1 MMVLFLPV
9 ATAQNEGQY
18 THFMFNQLSY
28 NPAYTGSSGALS
40 FSLLYNNQWM
50 GLNLQA
56 PSADIEDPGVTP
68 TNYLASFDMPV
79 SWLHGGI
86 GLTFN
91 SESIGYHKNTTINL
105 DYAFRIYWGRGN
117 LAAGVELNLYN
128 FSFNTQNLRGISDF
142 TGDPANPISSASDP
156 AISGQQASE
165 FLVDVSTGLYY
176 QVPSEYYVGLSVKNL
191 LASKSEQLAF
201 QNARTLYLI
210 GGYDYTFPYNPSF
223 KLRPSVMAKTV
234 DFATFQAEAAL
245 LLDYEN
251 AFWAGMGY
259 RINDAFTFLA
269 GVNWNFANLNWLRIG
284 VAYDLTTSKL
294 GGFKAGRSFGSLE
307 IFANGTFRII
317 IPKTPPTVSRTT
329 RFLL

>member
-1 MMVLFLPV
+1 MMALFLSV

-28 NPAYTGSSGALS
+28 NPAYAGSSGALS

-56 PSADIEDPGVTP
+56 PTANVDAGVTP
-68 TNYLASFDMPV
+68 TNILASFDMPV

-91 SESIGYHKNTTINL
+91 SEQIGYHDNTTISL

-128 FSFNTQNLRGISDF
+128 FSFNTENLVGISDF
-142 TGDPANPISSASDP
+142 TGDPSNPVNNSSDP
-156 AISGQQASE
+156 TINGQEVSE
-165 FLVDVSTGLYY
+165 FMIDVATGLYY
-176 QVPSEYYVGLSVKNL
+176 QVPGEYYVGLSVKNL
-191 LASKSEQLAF
+191 LGSHSDQLAF
-201 QNARTLYLI
+201 KNARTLYLL
-210 GGYDYTFPYNPSF
+210 GGYEYTFPYNPSF
-223 KLRPSVMAKTV
+223 KLKPSLMAKTA
-234 DFATFQAEAAL
+234 DFASFQAEAAL

-251 AFWAGMGY
+251 FFWGGFGY
-259 RINDAFTFLA
+259 RLNDAFTFLA
-269 GVNWNFANLNWLRIG
+269 GVNWNFANLNWLRVG

-294 GGFKAGRSFGSLE
+294 GGFKSGRSFGSLE
-307 IFANGTFRII
+307 LFVNGTFRII
-317 IPKTPPTVSRTT
+317 IPKAAPTVSRTT

>member
-1 MMVLFLPV
+1 MIALFLSV

-50 GLNLQA
+50 GLDLQA
-56 PSADIEDPGVTP
+56 PTATVQAGVTP
-68 TNYLASFDMPV
+68 TNILASFDMPV
-79 SWLHGGI
+79 TWLHGGI

-91 SESIGYHKNTTINL
+91 SEQIGYHNNTTINL

-128 FSFNTQNLRGISDF
+128 FSFDTKNLVGISDL
-142 TGDPANPISSASDP
+142 TGDPVNPVGQAGDP
-156 AISGQQASE
+156 VVNGQMVSE
-165 FLVDVSTGLYY
+165 FMVDVSTGLYY

-191 LASKSEQLAF
+191 LASHSDQLAF
-201 QNARTLYLI
+201 SNARTLYLI
-210 GGYDYTFPYNPSF
+210 GGYEYTFPYNPAF
-223 KLRPSVMAKTV
+223 KLKPSLMAKTANFSTV
-234 DFATFQAEAAL
+234 QAEAAL

-251 AFWAGMGY
+251 FFWAGLGY
-259 RINDAFTFLA
+259 RLADAFTFLA
-269 GVNWNFANLNWLRIG
+269 GVNWNFANLNWLRVG
-284 VAYDLTTSKL
+284 VAYDLTTSTL
-294 GGFKAGRSFGSLE
+294 GGFKSGRSFGSLE
-307 IFANGTFRII
+307 IFVNGTFRII
-317 IPKTPPTVSRTT
+317 VPKDPPTVSRTT

>member
-1 MMVLFLPV
+1 MMALFLSV

-50 GLNLQA
+50 GLDLQA
-56 PSADIEDPGVTP
+56 PTPTVEAGVTP
-68 TNYLASFDMPV
+68 TNILASFDMPV
-79 SWLHGGI
+79 SWLHGGL

-91 SESIGYHKNTTINL
+91 SEQIGYHNNTTINL

-117 LAAGVELNLYN
+117 LAAGVEMNLYN
-128 FSFNTQNLRGISDF
+128 FAFNTQNLVGISDF
-142 TGDPANPISSASDP
+142 TGDPVNPINQSGDP
-156 AISGQQASE
+156 AVNGQAVSE
-165 FLVDVSTGLYY
+165 FMVDVSTGLYY

-191 LASKSEQLAF
+191 LASHSDQLAF
-201 QNARTLYLI
+201 SNARTLYLI
-210 GGYDYTFPYNPSF
+210 GGYEYTFPYNPSF
-223 KLRPSVMAKTV
+223 KLKPSLMAKTANFSTV
-234 DFATFQAEAAL
+234 QAEAAL

-251 AFWAGMGY
+251 FFWSGLGY
-259 RINDAFTFLA
+259 RLGDAFTFLA
-269 GVNWNFANLNWLRIG
+269 GVNWNFSNLNWLRIG

-307 IFANGTFRII
+307 IFVNGTFRII
-317 IPKTPPTVSRTT
+317 IPKDPPTVSRTT